1 MYHSLMAGKDTM
13 PTSAR
18 AQARLTYQD
27 FLRIPDDGKRHEIID
42 GVHYVT
48 PSPNLRHQQLSGRLH
63 YAIEHYLRRH
73 PGVGEVFYAPFDVV
87 LSNWDVVE
95 PDLLLVLSDQ
105 RTILTEQNVQGA
117 PALVIEILSPTTRR
131 RVLAGRSTRPLGR
144 DLPSHREGRVHSQRD
159 VARRRIVHA
168 HNAAPA
174 GFLSQ
179 RLAVLR
185 LSAPS
190 CRLQLR
196 AEITGIKEI
205 PGSLVNYLLPDLPEL
220 PVKILPDLPDLPDL
234 LVISP

>member
-131 RVLAGRSTRPLGR
+131 RDETIKRKLFERVGVREYWLVDPRDRSVVIFLRTVKGEFTRSATLLADESSMLTTP
-144 DLPSHREGRVHSQRD
+144 
-159 VARRRIVHA
+159 
-168 HNAAPA
+168 
-174 GFLSQ
+174 
-179 RLAVLR
+179 
-185 LSAPS
+185 
-190 CRLQLR
+190 
-196 AEITGIKEI
+196 
-205 PGSLVNYLLPDLPEL
+205 LLPDFCLN
-220 PVKILPDLPDLPDL
+220 V
-234 LVISP
+234 SQFFG